1 MSATFWVWFG
11 IAIYIAVGLGIALM
25 ARRQLGAGVSEFFL
39 ANRKV
44 GGFISALTYSA
55 TTYSA
60 FMMIGLAGLTYLSG
74 VGALGFELTYL
85 CGMFMMVFF
94 LPRFWLAGK
103 KYGYIS
109 PIELLSDRYQH
120 KGVGATAGILA
131 LVFLVPYGAVQL
143 VGVGYLMNGISE
155 GVIPVGWGITI
166 AVLCAIAWS
175 SIAGLRS
182 VAWTDAFQALVMI
195 VTSAVVLGV
204 IVNELGG
211 FGSFFSRLEEA
222 APGLLTVP
230 AATGRWNIHMFI
242 GLALP
247 WLFFLISNPQVSQ
260 RLFIPKSVTAMKQ
273 MLGGF
278 LIFGFIYTLISVL
291 WGFGAILLVP
301 GLENA
306 DLATPTLLALPIIPT
321 GLAIVVMIG
330 ITAAAISTIDS
341 ILLTLSSVW
350 ARDIHKGLINPKVS
364 EAKQLRVGQWVIP
377 IMAIIAFVFAWWA
390 AGLQPFEHTGESAF
404 DRMIAPLSTA
414 ASAGLLMAVPTIFG
428 AFFWKRGTAL
438 AAMVSMIVGA
448 IVVLIF
454 QFTGWKP
461 LGWWPGTW
469 GFVVCVPLF
478 IGVSLATK
486 PPREKAEEFI
496 GYLKEAL
503 KKGRFI

>member
-1 MSATFWVWFG
+1 MSVIFWVWFG
-11 IAIYIAVGLGIALM
+11 IAIYIAVGLAIAVM

-39 ANRKV
+39 ANRRV
-44 GGFISALTYSA
+44 GGFVSALTYSA

-60 FMMIGLAGLTYLSG
+60 FMMVGLAGLTYLSG

-94 LPRFWLAGK
+94 LPRFWLVGR

-109 PIELLSDRYQH
+109 PMELLSDRYQS
-120 KGVGATAGILA
+120 KWVGATAAILA
-131 LVFLVPYGAVQL
+131 LVFLVPYAAVQL
-143 VGVGYLMNGISE
+143 MGIGYLMNGVSQ
-155 GVIPVGWGITI
+155 GAIPVVAGIII
-166 AVLCAIAWS
+166 AVFCAIAWS
-175 SIAGLRS
+175 NIAGMRS
-182 VAWTDAFQALVMI
+182 VAWTDAFQALIMI
-195 VTSAVVLGV
+195 GTSAAVLGV
-204 IVNELGG
+204 VVAALGG
-211 FGSFFSRLEEA
+211 FGSFFSKLESTT
-222 APGLLTVP
+222 PGLLTVP
-230 AATGRWNIHMFI
+230 TAKGAWSINMFI

-291 WGFGAILLVP
+291 WGFSATLLVP
-301 GLENA
+301 GLKNA
-306 DLATPTLLALPIIPT
+306 DLATPTLLALPIIPM

-350 ARDIHKGLINPKVS
+350 ACDIHKGLINPKVS
-364 EAKQLRVGQWVIP
+364 EARELRVGQWVIP

-390 AGLQPFEHTGESAF
+390 AGKTGLAF
-404 DRMIAPLSTA
+404 MIAPLSSA
-414 ASAGLLMAVPTIFG
+414 ASAGLLMAVPAIFG
-428 AFFWKRGTAL
+428 AFFWKRATAPG
-438 AAMVSMIVGA
+438 AIISCVVGA
-448 IVVLIF
+448 IVVLLF
-454 QFTGWKP
+454 QVTGWKP

-469 GFVVCVPLF
+469 GFIVCVILF

-486 PPREKAEEFI
+486 PPRAKAEEFI
-496 GYLKEAL
+496 GYLKEKLAEG
-503 KKGRFI
+503 KFI